1 MREIGREMEKE
12 RDVAGLTLVD
22 TEKEAREGSDEGNG
36 RKDGEKERRD
46 SKSLLV
52 RRSENPSKTRYKQH
66 QTLVLR
72 SYEF

>member
-36 RKDGEKERRD
+36 RKDGEKEGKKHRGND
-46 SKSLLV
+46 TPSPSLCDAV
-52 RRSENPSKTRYKQH
+52 RNQAKLGTNNIRH
-66 QTLVLR
+66 
-72 SYEF
+72 